1 MVPMSVTNSL
11 PRPVNFTRDDVNA
24 AANAAQQQIS
34 DPHWRKAIE
43 RALTN
48 LGRGHFSFDGQQVIL
63 KSATSDQVYRINV
76 KEPMQCSCKGRAR
89 GYKCWHIVAARLLVR
104 AAERYATRQQPA
116 PMLPVLPRRQYS
128 QADFDA
134 CYA

>member
-1 MVPMSVTNSL
+1 MSVTTTV

-24 AANAAQQQIS
+24 AANAAHQQVS

-104 AAERYATRQQPA
+104 AAERYTLRTALVSVTR
-116 PMLPVLPRRQYS
+116 PRMSDTAYT
-128 QADFDA
+128 AA
-134 CYA
+134 CAAVDELFA